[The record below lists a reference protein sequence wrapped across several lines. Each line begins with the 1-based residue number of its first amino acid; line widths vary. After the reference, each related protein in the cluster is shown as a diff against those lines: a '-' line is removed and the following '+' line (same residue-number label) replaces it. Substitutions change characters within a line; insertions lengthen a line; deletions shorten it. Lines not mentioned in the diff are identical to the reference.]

1 MESHEKQINNSE
13 KSLAI
18 LYSIAIALS
27 IYGIFWVAYYMD
39 LINGFVFL
47 GAILVFMFTGLIL
60 FIVFRKNKFKRLTI
74 FMGILILSVFWIYEA
89 LLLNY
94 ENHTYIATG
103 YEEPEEI
110 LGGSG
115 IHLMV
120 VKRVDVLVLDNKDAI
135 RANYER
141 AGIQLFNLH
150 KTSNKDRYHSKN
162 QDLISRFGFGQTE
175 FQQMSLN
182 VKNFVNEDIPFIND
196 FLSRENLSGNSAGL
210 GLGLTALI
218 YQNELENEIQ
228 MGVTGT
234 LEPNGDVLPI
244 GMIEEKLMIAE
255 KSDLPYIIIP
265 LANSKE
271 AEAVK
276 SQHNLD
282 IEILPVAHIDQAIQV
297 IKGLN

>member
-1 MESHEKQINNSE
+1 MVSQERQIPKSK

-18 LYSIAIALS
+18 LYSLAIAVPV
-27 IYGIFWVAYYMD
+27 YGIFWVAYYMD

-162 QDLISRFGFGQTE
+162 QDLISRFGFGQAE
-175 FQQMSLN
+175 FQQMSTN
-182 VKNFVNEDIPFIND
+182 VKNFLNEDIPFINE